1 MPVVTMRV
9 NGADRALLVE
19 AHETLLHA
27 LRERLG
33 LTGTKCGCAE
43 GSCGACTVL
52 LDGVP
57 VLSCLTPAARCD
69 GRKVVTVEGIARRG
83 VLHPVQR
90 ALVAKGGMQCGYCTP
105 GIVVTAAALLTER
118 SDPSEEEIRE
128 ALSGNLCRCT
138 GFAKIIEAVRAAAK
152 EGGR

>member
-1 MPVVTMRV
+1 MQIVTMQV

-19 AHETLLHA
+19 AHETLLHT

-69 GRKVVTVEGIARRG
+69 GRKVVTVEGIARG
-83 VLHPVQR
+83 SALHPVQR

-118 SDPSEEEIRE
+118 SDLSEEEIRE